1 MANVGGGG
9 GGAGKMAVRRGRWW
23 VLGLFLYGLLES
35 WEIPGWALLVLLGGP
50 GVLAWCGRPFLEA
63 LLLCAVL
70 GGRSFVP
77 DFALVVISSAAL
89 QAGLWKKQK
98 T

>member
-1 MANVGGGG
+1 M
-9 GGAGKMAVRRGRWW
+9 GAA
-23 VLGLFLYGLLES
+23 
-35 WEIPGWALLVLLGGP
+35 VLLGGP
-50 GVLAWCGRPFLEA
+50 GALVWCGRPFLEA

-77 DFALVVISSAAL
+77 DFALALISSAAL
-89 QAGLWKKQK
+89 QEGLWKKHK

>member
-23 VLGLFLYGLLES
+23 VLGLFSYGLLEELGDS
-35 WEIPGWALLVLLGGP
+35 WVGAAVLLGGP
-50 GVLAWCGRPFLEA
+50 GALAWCGRPFLEA